1 MDSKADIKIE
11 EAQEG
16 TDERVITISGTER
29 NIQTAQYLLQ
39 QCVKEFSG
47 PIGGGTGSNSG
58 FGSGY

>member
-1 MDSKADIKIE
+1 MDSKADIKIA

-39 QCVKEFSG
+39 QCVREFAG
-47 PIGGGTGSNSG
+47 PAGGGSGGNSG
-58 FGSGY
+58 FGSGF